1 MTESGD
7 ACVPAGPRRPSNPRR
22 DRDLAFLRRLQAGE
36 GLNEVERLR
45 HQRPPDALLEG
56 TRQFNDGRFFDA
68 HETLERV
75 WRRSWYPE
83 RFFHQGLIKVAV
95 GQEHLKRGNPA
106 GAMSQSLDGQS
117 LLQPFAPTVF
127 TIDVALLLSGLED
140 FIKALRDGDA
150 GAPPPRIAVGE

>member
-1 MTESGD
+1 MESGG
-7 ACVPAGPRRPSNPRR
+7 AYVPAGPRRPSNPRR

-56 TRQFNDGRFFDA
+56 ARQFNDGRFFDA

-75 WRRSWYPE
+75 WRKSWYPE
-83 RFFHQGLIKVAV
+83 RLFHQGLIKVAV
-95 GQEHLKRGNPA
+95 GQEHLKRGNSA

-127 TIDVALLLSGLED
+127 TIDVALLLSGLKD
-140 FIKALRDGDA
+140 FIRALRDGDT
-150 GAPPPRIAVGE
+150 GAPPLRIAVGE